1 MAKLNFLEEEDPL
14 AADPKLPDNRHGAR
28 QLALQALYWA
38 VTASDKATTAVDQ
51 LALQSELSASTR
63 DFATQL
69 VVLVEDRNAELR
81 ELIVQTSS
89 NWREERISR
98 IDGIILRLALA
109 EILFREDI
117 PARVSIHQAVELAK
131 AYSGEKSYAFVNGIL
146 DTIVR
151 QKDIDL

>member
-1 MAKLNFLEEEDPL
+1 MAKLNFLEEDPL
-14 AADPKLPDNRHGAR
+14 AADPNLPDNRHGAR

-38 VTASDKATTAVDQ
+38 AAASDKATTAVDQ
-51 LALQSELSASTR
+51 LALQSKLSASTH

-81 ELIVQTSS
+81 ELIVQTAS